1 MRISQCEGGRHE
13 LVIDNIALLDAGE
26 YECVAEN
33 EAGEATC
40 TISVSVK
47 GLSCALQHH
56 AFVVVVN
63 SR

>member
-1 MRISQCEGGRHE
+1 
-13 LVIDNIALLDAGE
+13 VIDNIALLDAGE